1 MLAPLSWIK
10 DYVDIDVTPKEL
22 EEKMFSCCFEV
33 EELIEVGKDIS
44 NVVVGLVE
52 SCEPIPDTH
61 LSLCQV
67 NAGEHGT
74 FQICCG
80 AANVRAGGKYPLAL
94 VGATVYATAKDH
106 VTIEGVMTI
115 KNVKL
120 RGYESYGMLCSGTEL
135 GLNVDLNPGA
145 GYNGLLVLPED
156 AKAGADVKPI
166 LGMDDWIF
174 DIAITANRPDCQS
187 IYGIAREVAA
197 VLGKEC
203 REPALDYTEPAVKK
217 DNKLEQQIEDLTD
230 RLKRNMAEF
239 DNFRTRTEKEKSSMY
254 VIGAKDIFE
263 KILPVVDNFERGLAQ
278 APEDDPFAEGM
289 QKIYKQFTTTMEGM
303 GVEPIEAVGKEFN
316 PDFHN
321 AVMHEED
328 ESSPPHHGYSF

>member
-1 MLAPLSWIK
+1 MLAPLSWLK

-22 EEKMFSCCFEV
+22 EEKLFSCGFEV

-80 AANVRAGGKYPLAL
+80 ADNVRTGGKYPLAL

-115 KNVKL
+115 KKGKL

-135 GLNVDLNPGA
+135 GLNEDLYPGA

-156 AKAGADVKPI
+156 AKVGADVKPI
-166 LGMDDWIF
+166 LGMDD
-174 DIAITANRPDCQS
+174 
-187 IYGIAREVAA
+187 
-197 VLGKEC
+197 
-203 REPALDYTEPAVKK
+203 
-217 DNKLEQQIEDLTD
+217 
-230 RLKRNMAEF
+230 
-239 DNFRTRTEKEKSSMY
+239 
-254 VIGAKDIFE
+254 
-263 KILPVVDNFERGLAQ
+263 
-278 APEDDPFAEGM
+278 
-289 QKIYKQFTTTMEGM
+289 
-303 GVEPIEAVGKEFN
+303 
-316 PDFHN
+316 
-321 AVMHEED
+321 
-328 ESSPPHHGYSF
+328 